1 MYHIW
6 MHIKGHGREGIH
18 MDAYVIHMYSYEGH
32 MDAYEVEL

>member
-6 MHIKGHGREGIH
+6 MHMKVRGREGVH

-32 MDAYEVEL
+32 MDAYEPMG